1 MMDAITKTLL
11 EQTAG
16 LHEIPQG
23 AYNIRQDGK
32 LLSRNCNEQIQ
43 IVSKQDKDGIDII
56 ISPNTHNQS
65 VHIPVIIT
73 QGGLNDLVY
82 NDFYIGEN
90 CDVLIVAGCGIHNDT
105 NQNSRHDGIH
115 TFHIGKNAKVKYV
128 EKHLGIGQNTG
139 EKNLNP
145 TTRIEMETN
154 SCFTMETVQ
163 LGGVNYADRK
173 TTASLQANATL
184 VINEKI
190 LTTNQQKATT
200 DFTVELL
207 GDNAKVEVTSRS
219 VAKDNSYQAF
229 NSNIIGKAQCFGH
242 VECDGILAD
251 HAVINSTPQISAQN
265 VNATLVHEAAIG
277 KISADQLIKLMTL
290 GLTQAEA
297 EQQIINGFLS

>member
-1 MMDAITKTLL
+1 MDAITRELL
-11 EQTAG
+11 AQTAD

-23 AYNIRQDGK
+23 AYNIRKDGK
-32 LLSRNCNEQIQ
+32 LLARSSSPAIQ
-43 IVSKQDKDGIDII
+43 IVAKTDKDGIDIKI
-56 ISPNTHNQS
+56 APNTKNQS

-105 NQNSRHDGIH
+105 AQNSQHDGIH
-115 TFHIGKNAKVKYV
+115 TFHIGKNAKVKYI
-128 EKHLGIGQNTG
+128 EKHVGMGQNRG

-145 TTRIEMETN
+145 TTRIEMDEN
-154 SCFTMETVQ
+154 STFTMETVQ
-163 LGGVNYADRK
+163 LGGVNHADRK
-173 TTASLQANATL
+173 TTATLHANATL
-184 VINEKI
+184 IINEKI
-190 LTTNQQKATT
+190 LTTAKQQATT
-200 DFTVELL
+200 DFTVELV
-207 GDNAKVEVTSRS
+207 GDNSKVEVTSRS
-219 VAKDNSYQAF
+219 VAQDNSRQAF
-229 NSNIIGKAQCFGH
+229 NSNVLGKAQCFGH
-242 VECDGILAD
+242 VECDGIISDNAI
-251 HAVINSTPQISAQN
+251 INSTPQISARN